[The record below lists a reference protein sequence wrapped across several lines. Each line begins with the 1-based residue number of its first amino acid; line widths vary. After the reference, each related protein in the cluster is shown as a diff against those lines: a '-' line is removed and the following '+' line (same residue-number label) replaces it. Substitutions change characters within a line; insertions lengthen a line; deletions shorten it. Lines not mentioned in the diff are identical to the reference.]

1 VDEGSISDIVIM
13 AFILSGVQGLAA
25 MVIDNLR
32 GRNEHPL
39 QDVLVATANMLQD
52 QLEELRAAIEERKS
66 GD

>member
-1 VDEGSISDIVIM
+1 MDEGSISDIVIM
-13 AFILSGVQGLAA
+13 AFILSGVQGLAG

-32 GRNEHPL
+32 GRDEHPL